1 MDPKQV
7 ADSTINGFIFGSKAD
22 IELADQELN
31 AIKYIDK
38 KLENKSIETVKSVY
52 NASIEKHMFRTP
64 VGYSYLHDLQKRM
77 LKGGIGKED
86 IQGIPLFQVF
96 EKASDEKPPRVVKVK
111 KPKDK
116 YRRQN
121 AILTLVNIGLVIL
134 IIIMFAISMSGS
146 SPTVL
151 NYKHALENEY
161 ATWEQE
167 LTERENALKQ
177 RERELMMNQ

>member
-1 MDPKQV
+1 MDPKQE
-7 ADSTINGFIFGSKAD
+7 ADSTVNGFIFGSRAD
-22 IELADQELN
+22 LELADQELN

-38 KLENKSIETVKSVY
+38 KLENKSIDTVKSVY

-64 VGYSYLHDLQKRM
+64 IGYSYLHDLQKRM
-77 LKGGIGKED
+77 LQNGVKKEE
-86 IQGIPLFQVF
+86 IRGIPLFQVF
-96 EKASDEKPPRVVKVK
+96 EKAKDEKPPRVIEIK

-116 YRRQN
+116 YRRKN

-134 IIIMFAISMSGS
+134 IIIMFAISLSGS

-151 NYKHALENEY
+151 NYRHALENEY

-167 LTERENALKQ
+167 LTERENALKE
-177 RERELMMNQ
+177 RERELLMNN